1 MADLSLN
8 YSEKLLGQ
16 EGYGDLLLT
25 NGDLTLTNDVDPAGT
40 DPTIQNVT
48 QRLKLFLGEAF
59 MRLDAGVPWYQQI
72 LVKNADPAAVD
83 GILRDTILGT
93 PGVVA
98 LTSYVSQQDRAA
110 RRYTVR
116 FSILTAT
123 GKRIASTVPI
133 AVGGGN

>member
-1 MADLSLN
+1 MSDLSLDF
-8 YSEKLLGQ
+8 SEELLGQ
-16 EGYGDLLLT
+16 PSYGDLLLT
-25 NGDLTLTNDVDPAGT
+25 NGDLTMTKDVDPAGT

-48 QRLKLFLGEAF
+48 QRLKTFLGELF
-59 MRLDAGVPWYQQI
+59 LNLEAGVPWYQQI
-72 LVKNADPAAVD
+72 LVKNADSSSVD
-83 GILRDTILGT
+83 GILRDTILST